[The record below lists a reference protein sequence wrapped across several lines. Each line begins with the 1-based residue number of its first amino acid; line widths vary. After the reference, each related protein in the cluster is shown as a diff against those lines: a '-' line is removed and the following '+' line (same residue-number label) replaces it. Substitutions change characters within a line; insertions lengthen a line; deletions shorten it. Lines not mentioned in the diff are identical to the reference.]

1 MNTAFFAMVRT
12 DMRLYFGNRKALLI
26 HVAAP
31 IAIASFFGYVFGGAG
46 GGSETSRIP
55 VLIVDL
61 DSSPV
66 SRAVAANLA
75 AEKALA
81 VESSTLEEARDKVR
95 KGKASAALSI
105 PQGFGVAAANA
116 LFRGENKPEIGVL
129 FDPSHAAEA
138 GMVKGILMGSVMQA
152 VSREAM
158 SGAGGRASLDRSLR
172 DLEADRDMAP
182 ADKRPLTDLLGSL
195 RRWNDY
201 NQNRRAAGESPI
213 AAGVTVPFTTREEA
227 ITARQDQPYNSYAHA
242 FAGMAVQFIL
252 FMGIDVGIGMLLL
265 RQRGLWRRF
274 RAAPLSR
281 AVLLSSRAASAA
293 VISMLIL
300 MVVFGF
306 ARVVFGVRAEGSF
319 GGFLLIC
326 AAFSLMTASF
336 GLLIAALGNSPE
348 AARGLSILA
357 TLLMVMLGG
366 AWVPAFLFPQWLQ
379 RLTLF
384 VPTRWAVDGLDA
396 VTGRGLGLA
405 SALAPTAVLLGSAA
419 LFGVVAVWRFR
430 WEAD

>member
-1 MNTAFFAMVRT
+1 MNSAFFALVRK
-12 DMRLYFGNRKALLI
+12 DILLFLGNRRAVLMTI
-26 HVAAP
+26 AAP
-31 IAIASFFGYVFGGAG
+31 IAIASFFGYVFGSG
-46 GGSETSRIP
+46 GGGETSRIP
-55 VLIVDL
+55 ILIVDL
-61 DSSPV
+61 DASPI
-66 SRAVAANLA
+66 SRAVTANLA

-81 VESSTLEEARDKVR
+81 VEPSTLEEAREKVR
-95 KGKASAALSI
+95 KGKASVALSI
-105 PQGFGVAAANA
+105 PQGFGAAASNV
-116 LFRGENKPEIGVL
+116 LFRGDQKPEIGVL

-158 SGAGGRASLDRSLR
+158 SGAGGRASLDQSLR
-172 DLEADRDMAP
+172 DIEANRDMAP
-182 ADKRPLTDLLGSL
+182 ADKRSLSELLGSL

-201 NQNRRAAGESPI
+201 NQNRRAAGENPI
-213 AAGVTVPFTTREEA
+213 SAGVSIPFTTREEA
-227 ITARQDQPYNSYAHA
+227 VTSRQGLPYNGYAHS

-252 FMGIDVGIGMLLL
+252 FLGIDVGIGMLLL

-281 AVLLSSRAASAA
+281 TVLLSSRATSAA
-293 VISMLIL
+293 AISMAIL

-306 ARVVFGVRAEGSF
+306 ARVVFGVRAEGSL

-348 AARGLSILA
+348 TARGLSILV

-379 RLTLF
+379 QLTLF
-384 VPTRWAVDGLDA
+384 IPTRWAVDGLDA
-396 VTGRGLGLA
+396 VTWRGLGLA
-405 SALAPTAVLLGSAA
+405 SAIAPTAVLLGSAV